1 MDVGL
6 LEYCKTGEMERSIAL
21 ADTAGPVVGDCEREM
36 DRLAL
41 ALRAAASLEPDVAG
55 RRVGVGEEASGCPCP
70 YGVDCESCGE

>member
-6 LEYCKTGEMERSIAL
+6 LEYCKIGDMDRSRGL
-21 ADTAGPVVGDCEREM
+21 ADTAAPVGDCEREM

-41 ALRAAASLEPDVAG
+41 ALRVAASLEPDVAG
-55 RRVGVGEEASGCPCP
+55 RRVGVGDEASGCPCP

>member
-6 LEYCKTGEMERSIAL
+6 LEYCKTGEMDRSIAL
-21 ADTAGPVVGDCEREM
+21 VLMPAATGDCEREM

-41 ALRAAASLEPDVAG
+41 ALRVAASLEPDVAG
-55 RRVGVGEEASGCPCP
+55 RRVGVGDEASGCPCP